1 MINVFL
7 DDLRPCP
14 KGYKYAKSAD
24 ECIQLIKKNKVNV
37 LSLDHDL
44 GFACPS
50 GFEVVKYMVKHK
62 RYPNQ
67 IILHTAN
74 PFGRFRMFHLLK
86 QNKPKEVTLL
96 VRPEPLYLDF
106 NLGQ

>member
-14 KGYKYAKSAD
+14 KGYKLVKTVS
-24 ECIQLIKKNKVNV
+24 ECIHLIKKNKINV

-44 GFACPS
+44 GFGTPS
-50 GFEVVKYMVKHK
+50 GFEVVRFIVNNKVFPKK
-62 RYPNQ
+62 

-74 PFGRFRMFHLLK
+74 PFGRLRMYKLLK
-86 QNKPKEVTLL
+86 ENKPKNVSLII
-96 VRPEPLYLDF
+96 RPEPLYLSLF
-106 NLGQ
+106 